1 MKFTY
6 EGFPHRAD
14 ELSAYIYGAGVFVLS
29 LRSGEVIHH
38 EPEDTDAFRNW
49 LQYHRIRDVA
59 ATLPPHIYK
68 VLIAHKK

>member
-6 EGFPHRAD
+6 EGFAHRAD

-38 EPEDTDAFRNW
+38 EPADADAFRTW
-49 LQYHRIRDVA
+49 LQHHRIRDVA
-59 ATLPPHIYK
+59 ATLPRHIYD
-68 VLIAHKK
+68 VLIDKK